1 MTTSVRLGRRAKPR
15 LAIAG
20 VALAGALLAAG
31 PAGAVEFVHG
41 LWVPAGE
48 YFARLT
54 LPNAF
59 KMIEEETKG
68 EVKWKLVAGGQLA
81 NPKTSFD
88 ATRDGLIQAALGIS
102 TYVPNLV
109 PSLNTIY
116 SNVVFGDEIVAGSAA
131 ALETLTLDCPSCIEE
146 FKAMNAVP
154 LAGWTSSPYQFAC
167 REPASSLADL
177 KGRRI
182 RATGGNVALIEMIGA
197 VPVAA
202 TLVEAV
208 GLLQRGGMDCTFGIV
223 GWLKSFGY
231 ADFAKDVI
239 DYPLGFTGPAIGL
252 MMNRTAW
259 NSLTDPQKTAHLRAS
274 AYISAEQILGQFII
288 ENEQIAEELV
298 GTKGVKFV
306 KPTDPEAWKAI
317 EEKFDAVQREKI
329 IADAKGFGVADPG
342 AILDA
347 YAKNRAKW
355 SPIAKEIGR
364 DIGKLNQKI
373 WEEIYSK
380 VDVNKI

>member
-1 MTTSVRLGRRAKPR
+1 MHTFVRLRGVLR
-15 LAIAG
+15 LAVAG
-20 VALAGALLAAG
+20 AALAAAMFV
-31 PAGAVEFVHG
+31 AGQARAVEFVHG
-41 LWVPAGE
+41 AWPPAGE
-48 YFARLT
+48 YLNRIT

-59 KMIEEETKG
+59 KMIEDETNG
-68 EVKWKLVAGGQLA
+68 EVKWKLVPGGQLA
-81 NPKTSFD
+81 NPKTTFD
-88 ATRDGLIQAALGIS
+88 AVRDNLMQAGLGIS

-116 SNVVFGDEIVAGSAA
+116 SYVVFGDEIVAGSAG

-146 FKAMNAVP
+146 FRKINAVP

-177 KGRRI
+177 KGKRI
-182 RATGGNVALIEMIGA
+182 RATGGNVALAEMIGG

-208 GLLQRGGMDCTFGIV
+208 GLLQKGGIDCFFGIV

-231 ADFAKDVI
+231 ADFAKHVI

-252 MMNRTAW
+252 MMNRSAW
-259 NSLTDPQKTAHLRAS
+259 DSLTDEQKIAHLHAA
-274 AYISAEQILGQFII
+274 AYISAEQIIGQFIN
-288 ENEQIAEELV
+288 ENAQIAEELQKD
-298 GTKGVKFV
+298 KGVEFV
-306 KPTDPEAWKAI
+306 KPTDPDAWKAL
-317 EEKFDAVQREKI
+317 EAKFDAAQRERI
-329 IADAKGFGVADPG
+329 ISDAKGFGVPDPG

-355 SPIAKEIGR
+355 SAIAKEVNG
-364 DIGKLNQKI
+364 DIPKLQQKI

-380 VDVNKI
+380 VDLSKI